1 MRSSQTLT
9 DEEKRE
15 MLLDA
20 KDRRRAR
27 AFSAARKLSQSGS
40 LDDYL
45 DFLSENA
52 ELVDLPSPRR
62 HATKDCRL

>member
-1 MRSSQTLT
+1 MHGSQTLT

-15 MLLDA
+15 MLRDA
-20 KDRRRAR
+20 QDQRRAR

-45 DFLSENA
+45 DFLSENGD
-52 ELVDLPSPRR
+52 LFGLPSPRR
-62 HATKDCRL
+62 HLTNDHGL